1 MDLEIAG
8 KVALVTGGS
17 QGIGKGI
24 CLELAR
30 EGVHVALCARGEK
43 ALAET
48 AGEIEAL
55 GVEALGVQAD
65 VTNKADIER
74 VTTETIGKWGRIDIL
89 VNNAGGD
96 ASSSHFVDDPDDV
109 WEANYAINLW
119 PCIRFTRLALPSM
132 RASGGGAIVNVSSVG
147 GHSVSWP
154 GISDY
159 SSAKAAMLM
168 LTMAWAVDMGDENIR
183 VNCVNP
189 ALIRTP
195 LWEELA
201 KGFVP
206 EMGAN
211 VEEVLQKF
219 ASDRLTIKRTGRPE
233 EVGAAVAFLA
243 SDAKAG
249 FITGQ
254 CWNVDGG
261 YTRTL

>member
-1 MDLEIAG
+1 MDLEIGG

-24 CLELAR
+24 CIELAR
-30 EGVHVALCARGEK
+30 EGVHVALCARGEV

-48 AGEIEAL
+48 VGEIEAL
-55 GVEALGVQAD
+55 GVEALGIKAD
-65 VTNKADIER
+65 VTIKADIDR
-74 VTTETIGKWGRIDIL
+74 VVAETMEKWGRIDIL

-96 ASSSHFVDDPDDV
+96 ASNSHYVDDPDDV

-119 PCIRFTRLALPSM
+119 PCIRFTRHAVKSM
-132 RASGGGAIVNVSSVG
+132 RENGGGSVINVSSVG
-147 GHSVSWP
+147 GHTVSWP
-154 GISDY
+154 GVSDY

-168 LTMAWAVDMGDENIR
+168 LTMAWAVDMGGDHIR

-189 ALIRTP
+189 ALIHTP
-195 LWEELA
+195 LWDELA
-201 KGFVP
+201 KGFIP
-206 EMGAN
+206 AMGN
-211 VEEVLQKF
+211 TVEEVF
-219 ASDRLTIKRTGRPE
+219 ATFTEKLTIKRMGRLDD
-233 EVGAAVAFLA
+233 VGSAVAFLS
-243 SDAKAG
+243 SDARAG